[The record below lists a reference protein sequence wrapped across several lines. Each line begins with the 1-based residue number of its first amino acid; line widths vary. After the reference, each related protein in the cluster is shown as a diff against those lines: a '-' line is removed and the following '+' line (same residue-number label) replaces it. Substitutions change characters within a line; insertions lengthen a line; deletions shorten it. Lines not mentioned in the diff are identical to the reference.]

1 MKGTIVGLVGRNG
14 SGKTMLLKSICGIVP
29 PTSGQI
35 LVRGKE
41 IGKDIDVPDNI
52 GVIIETPGFLLNYTG
67 FQNLKY
73 LSMIRNKITK
83 NQILEALKIVG
94 LDQQRNKKAGKYS
107 LGMQQRLGI
116 AQAIME
122 HPDILLLDE
131 PMNGLDNQ
139 GVEEIRTLLLKLK
152 EEGTTILL
160 ASHSRED
167 ISILC
172 DEVFELDH
180 GSILKKVIV
189 SSEL

>member
-180 GSILKKVIV
+180 GSILKKV
-189 SSEL
+189 